1 MKRGNIFNAGIVFYV
16 HTGALAR
23 LTARKAGEYKW
34 LRCTGCEVH
43 LALYPASDRGQ
54 QQMLWEGGQETEQV

>member
-1 MKRGNIFNAGIVFYV
+1 MKRGNIFNAGIVFYA

-34 LRCTGCEVH
+34 LRCAAPDARST
-43 LALYPASDRGQ
+43 
-54 QQMLWEGGQETEQV
+54 